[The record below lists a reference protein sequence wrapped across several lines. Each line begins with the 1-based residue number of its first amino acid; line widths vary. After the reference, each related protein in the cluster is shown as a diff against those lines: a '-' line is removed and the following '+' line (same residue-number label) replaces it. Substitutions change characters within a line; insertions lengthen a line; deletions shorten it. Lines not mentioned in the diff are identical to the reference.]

1 MESSRSPPQHAYLND
16 VTMHKGRL
24 PVGRCLCLGGMVTQP
39 LDHRGEH
46 EGKGLLAVLIQ
57 DQKNAASAKLSYAS
71 DSINPRQ
78 LLL

>member
-1 MESSRSPPQHAYLND
+1 M
-16 VTMHKGRL
+16 
-24 PVGRCLCLGGMVTQP
+24 TQP